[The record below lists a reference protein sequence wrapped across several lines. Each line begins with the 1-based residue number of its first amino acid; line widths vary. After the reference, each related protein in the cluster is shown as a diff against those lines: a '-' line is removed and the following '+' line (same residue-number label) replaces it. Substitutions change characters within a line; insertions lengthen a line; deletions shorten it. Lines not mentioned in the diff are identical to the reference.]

1 MPASSALELPI
12 AEAVHAAA
20 SGIERR
26 IHQRLRPEE
35 VQWLR
40 HVRLKNGPEVSLVDI
55 SSGGALVEARVQ
67 LKPGSSVTLQMTTS
81 GRLVEIASDV
91 LRCGIATLD
100 GAATYR
106 GAFVF
111 AQPIEI
117 MELARAQLNGGIDRA
132 AAAAAWQ
139 KIVVRYREGS
149 TLKGY
154 TVDFH
159 PSRGHF
165 SLWPSVDAHK
175 SDRVMVPL
183 ARLKALFFV
192 KTFDGN
198 KWHVAAESPHA
209 ASAGRKIEVTFFD
222 KEVVRGTTLGYRP
235 DGVGFFITPLDS
247 GSNNQRVFVV
257 NSAVHQVKFP

>member
-1 MPASSALELPI
+1 M
-12 AEAVHAAA
+12 
-20 SGIERR
+20 
-26 IHQRLRPEE
+26 
-35 VQWLR
+35 
-40 HVRLKNGPEVSLVDI
+40 
-55 SSGGALVEARVQ
+55 Q
-67 LKPGSSVTLQMTTS
+67 LKPGSAVTLQMTTS
-81 GRLVEIASDV
+81 RPPGRNRRPTC

-100 GAATYR
+100 RRSDLSRRVRLRAADRNHGAR
-106 GAFVF
+106 DG
-111 AQPIEI
+111 
-117 MELARAQLNGGIDRA
+117 AQLNGGIDRA

-165 SLWPSVDAHK
+165 SLWPSVDAHAK
-175 SDRVMVPL
+175 RPACMVPL

-209 ASAGRKIEVTFFD
+209 ASAGREIEVTFFD

>member
-1 MPASSALELPI
+1 MSALVMAA
-12 AEAVHAAA
+12 AEAVQMTA
-20 SGIERR
+20 SGVDRR

-40 HVRLKNGPEVSLVDI
+40 KLRVKNGPELSLVDI
-55 SSGGALVEARVQ
+55 SSGGALVDARVQ
-67 LKPGSSVTLQMTTS
+67 LKPGANITLEMTAS
-81 GRLVEIASDV
+81 GRLVEISSDV
-91 LRCGIATLD
+91 LRCGILTLQ

-111 AQPIEI
+111 TQTLALAD
-117 MELARAQLNGGIDRA
+117 LARAQLTGGIDRV

-165 SLWPSVDAHK
+165 SLWPSVDAHRNE
-175 SDRVMVPL
+175 RVMVPL

-192 KTFDGN
+192 KSFDGN
-198 KWHVAAESPHA
+198 RWHVETETHSPS
-209 ASAGRKIEVTFFD
+209 SAGRKIEVTFFD
-222 KEVVRGTTLGYRP
+222 KEVLRGTTLGYRP
-235 DGVGFFITPLDS
+235 DAMGFFITPLDDR
-247 GSNNQRVFVV
+247 GNNQRVFVV
-257 NSAVHQVKFP
+257 NGAVHQVKFP

>member
-1 MPASSALELPI
+1 MPILSALERP
-12 AEAVHAAA
+12 ADEAVQEAAD
-20 SGIERR
+20 GLERR
-26 IHQRLRPEE
+26 VHQRLRPGD

-40 HVRLKNGPEVSLVDI
+40 KLRLKNGPEVSLIDI
-55 SSGGALVEARVQ
+55 SSGGALVDAQVQ
-67 LKPGSSVTLQMTTS
+67 LKPGATVTLQMNTA
-81 GRLVEIASDV
+81 GRLVEIPSNV
-91 LRCGIATLD
+91 LRCGIATLQ
-100 GAATYR
+100 GPATYR

-111 AQPIEI
+111 AQPIALA
-117 MELARAQLNGGIDRA
+117 ELERAHLNGGIDRVA
-132 AAAAAWQ
+132 ASVAWQ

-154 TVDFH
+154 TMDFH

-165 SLWPSVDAHK
+165 SLWPSVDAHATE
-175 SDRVMVPL
+175 RVLVPL

-192 KTFDGN
+192 KSFGGN
-198 KWHVAAESPHA
+198 KWHVATESHQKA
-209 ASAGRKIEVTFFD
+209 TAGRRIEVTFFD

-247 GSNNQRVFVV
+247 TGNNQRVFVV